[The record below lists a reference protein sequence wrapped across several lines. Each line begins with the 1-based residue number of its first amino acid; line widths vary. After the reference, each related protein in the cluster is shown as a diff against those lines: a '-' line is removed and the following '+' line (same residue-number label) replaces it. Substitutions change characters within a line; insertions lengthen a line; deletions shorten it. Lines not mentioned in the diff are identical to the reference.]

1 MHLTLSKLEPAKPM
15 WVSSYLFTGGYP
27 KKSGDWSEGK
37 WFEWCFLHLQL
48 GFPAKRC
55 KGSRFLTNLVT
66 CYSFHRLRFGAF
78 QNPSIGSH
86 ALYSL
91 SRRRERRRRDGD
103 LMKFCGWSCFF
114 PEIIPQIQTRF
125 TNKTET
131 LAKIGRFNFVFGY
144 HCERRWYEISKF
156 QCWLFND
163 LGTCC

>member
-55 KGSRFLTNLVT
+55 KGSRFFTRFLTNLVT

-103 LMKFCGWSCFF
+103 LMKFCSWSCFF
-114 PEIIPQIQTRF
+114 PEIIHPKYKQDLQT
-125 TNKTET
+125 KQK
-131 LAKIGRFNFVFGY
+131 LWQKLGGLI
-144 HCERRWYEISKF
+144 
-156 QCWLFND
+156 LF
-163 LGTCC
+163 LGIIVREDGMR